1 MKYEFIREYRSEHSV
16 VLMCKVLGVS
26 RSGYYAWV
34 THVPGDR
41 AKANG
46 ELLHHIQS
54 CYRDARGVYGSPR
67 VHQELLRRGIG
78 CGRNRVARL
87 MHQHG
92 IVAKQ
97 MRRYRR
103 TTCAKAGAQ
112 YAPDRLQRQF
122 EATRPHEIWTSDMT
136 YIWTDEGWLYLAII
150 LDVYSRSIVGWAT
163 DTRINAALVS
173 KALTGALWRTS
184 PKGTIIL
191 HSDRGS
197 QYTSTLLR
205 NTMASYQP
213 GMVPSHGLSC
223 YDNAIT
229 ESFFHTLKS
238 ESITDHHLQSRSQ
251 AHSLL
256 FDYIEVFYNR
266 HRLHSALGYRPPI
279 EVLSEALAA

>member
-1 MKYEFIREYRSEHSV
+1 M

-34 THVPGDR
+34 GHVPGDR
-41 AKANG
+41 AEANK
-46 ELLHHIQS
+46 ELLRHIRS
-54 CYRDARGVYGSPR
+54 CYHDARGVYGSPR
-67 VHQELLRRGIG
+67 VHQELRRRGIR

-92 IVAKQ
+92 IVARQ
-97 MRRYRR
+97 VRRYRC
-103 TTCAKAGAQ
+103 TTRATSRAQ
-112 YAPDRLQRQF
+112 YAPDRLQRRF
-122 EATRPHEIWTSDMT
+122 EARRPHEVWTSDIT
-136 YIWTDEGWLYLAII
+136 YIWTDEGWLYLTVI

-163 DTRINAALVS
+163 GTRVNAALVA
-173 KALTGALWRTS
+173 KALSGALWKTR
-184 PKGTIIL
+184 PRGTIIL

-197 QYTSTLLR
+197 QYVSSCLSH
-205 NTMASYQP
+205 TMAGYQP

-229 ESFFHTLKS
+229 ESFFHTLKT
-238 ESITDHHLQSRSQ
+238 ESLHNYRLQSRNQ

-279 EVLSEALAA
+279 EALYEAQAA